1 MNQNKLQTRAAAAG
15 YGKVTTLF
23 AIRSLG
29 FASLVAAASFAV
41 SSWFFGY
48 NYFAL

>member
-1 MNQNKLQTRAAAAG
+1 MNQNKSQARAAAAPHG
-15 YGKVTTLF
+15 IATTRF
-23 AIRSLG
+23 AICSLG
-29 FASLVAAASFAV
+29 FASIVAAASFAV

>member
-1 MNQNKLQTRAAAAG
+1 MNKINLQARAAAASHG
-15 YGKVTTLF
+15 VVCTRF
-23 AIRSLG
+23 AICSLG